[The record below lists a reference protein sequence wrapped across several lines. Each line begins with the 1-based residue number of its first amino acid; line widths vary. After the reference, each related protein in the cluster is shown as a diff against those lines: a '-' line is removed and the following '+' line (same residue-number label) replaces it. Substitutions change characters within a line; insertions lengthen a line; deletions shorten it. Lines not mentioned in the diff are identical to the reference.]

1 MKMDKV
7 LTEKELG
14 SEGALKIEVVE
25 GKVKLTLKYD
35 SKGLDA
41 DLALLLESEYFIQK
55 LADAIPGQIDD
66 VLLDLL
72 KKALK

>member
-1 MKMDKV
+1 MDKV

-41 DLALLLESEYFIQK
+41 DLALLLESDYFIDK
-55 LADAIPGQIDD
+55 LAAAIPGQIDD
-66 VLLDLL
+66 MVLELL

>member
-1 MKMDKV
+1 MDKV
-7 LTEKELG
+7 LTDKELG
-14 SEGALKIEVVE
+14 SEGNLKLEVVE

-41 DLALLLESEYFIQK
+41 DVVLLLESEYFVDK
-55 LADAIPGQIDD
+55 LAAAIPGQIDD
-66 VLLDLL
+66 LLLDLL

>member
-1 MKMDKV
+1 MDKV

>member
-1 MKMDKV
+1 MDKV

-41 DLALLLESEYFIQK
+41 NLDLLLESEYFIQK

>member
-1 MKMDKV
+1 MDKV

-14 SEGALKIEVVE
+14 SEGSLKLEVVE

-41 DLALLLESEYFIQK
+41 DLVLLLESEYFVDK
-55 LADAIPGQIDD
+55 LAEAIPGKIDD
-66 VLLDLL
+66 MILELL
-72 KKALK
+72 KTALK